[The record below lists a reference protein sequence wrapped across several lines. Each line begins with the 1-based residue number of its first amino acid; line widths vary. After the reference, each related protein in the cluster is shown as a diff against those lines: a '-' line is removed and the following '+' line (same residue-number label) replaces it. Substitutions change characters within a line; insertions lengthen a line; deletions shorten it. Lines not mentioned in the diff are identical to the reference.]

1 MYVTKYNSIYY
12 KEMFEGISI
21 IIPTYNEESSIEDL
35 IKRLRHSFSV
45 LGQGGGG
52 VEKSYLI

>member
-45 LGQGGGG
+45 LGQGGG
-52 VEKSYLI
+52 EE